1 MQSLNNLPFGLT
13 RHLRFFAAVAIG
25 VATTFIAPWITPAK
39 TSFSDHALL
48 GVVVFFVTYLISMVM
63 ITVDLDESGLRHH
76 VEDRDEGIAVIVALA
91 LAAVGVSLYAIVGTL
106 SSLEDPDM
114 WALRPYLA
122 MAAVPLGWAT
132 IHTLMTFHYAAVYY
146 DRPTFADGSRGKAE
160 GGLDFPA
167 APADASDDTDDLRQL
182 NIWDFLYYSFT
193 IGMTAQTSDTDATTT
208 RMRRVTL
215 MHAIL
220 SFLYNTVIVALAV
233 NAALSFGGS

>member
-1 MQSLNNLPFGLT
+1 MPGTDNQPSALT
-13 RHLRFFAAVAIG
+13 RHFRFFAAMAVG
-25 VATTFIAPWITPAK
+25 VAATVVAPWLSGTH

-48 GVVVFFVTYLISMVM
+48 GVVVFFLTYLILATRVA
-63 ITVDLDESGLRHH
+63 VDLDETGLRHH
-76 VEDRDEGIAVIVALA
+76 VEDRDEGIVVIATLAVCAI
-91 LAAVGVSLYAIVGTL
+91 GVSLWGIVGTL
-106 SSLEDPDM
+106 ASLKDPDM